1 MLKVRLLN
9 DGGYG
14 DMENVKF
21 PVIVEWLYSGV
32 DIEISGSELIKVGA
46 NNDDEVWDDDYE
58 YYFSLLSGEWEA
70 INEE

>member
-21 PVIVEWLYSGV
+21 PIVVNGQKWLGKGFDVSV
-32 DIEISGSELIKVGA
+32 SEVNKHGA
-46 NNDDEVWDDDYE
+46 TFTGDGFL
-58 YYFSLLSGEWEA
+58 YFSLLSGECEVV
-70 INEE
+70 NEK